1 MHIFGGGN
9 PIYKADKTTL
19 KQQLNDEKE
28 EKKKTKSEM
37 ENQDTY
43 LFWVE
48 LCCFRLSSS
57 HF

>member
-28 EKKKTKSEM
+28 EKKKDEK
-37 ENQDTY
+37 
-43 LFWVE
+43 
-48 LCCFRLSSS
+48 
-57 HF
+57 